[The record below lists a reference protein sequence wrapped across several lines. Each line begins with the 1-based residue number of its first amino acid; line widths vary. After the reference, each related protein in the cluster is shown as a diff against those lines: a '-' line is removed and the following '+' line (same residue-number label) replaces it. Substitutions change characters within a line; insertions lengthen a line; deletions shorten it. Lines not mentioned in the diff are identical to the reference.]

1 MHIGDPLRMTV
12 DKLVKGLPLQ
22 TTVGDQS
29 RDLVTVSSYLPV
41 RSKPRLRISEVW
53 IRWYHRHYKLCNI
66 YFNTLSDNFLLI
78 WFYSSMFL
86 WYRNILIIKKKNKEH
101 AGNLLEFLQRQLH
114 FITYLLFQIEVANIY
129 FSHPICIAWKELIT

>member
-41 RSKPRLRISEVW
+41 RSEIGRAHV
-53 IRWYHRHYKLCNI
+53 
-66 YFNTLSDNFLLI
+66 
-78 WFYSSMFL
+78 
-86 WYRNILIIKKKNKEH
+86 
-101 AGNLLEFLQRQLH
+101 
-114 FITYLLFQIEVANIY
+114 
-129 FSHPICIAWKELIT
+129 